1 MKSVFKSRLLIP
13 AVLAFAVAMK
23 PVDPLPIGS
32 KIPATDVKLTDVSGK
47 IITLKNAVNKNG
59 LLVMFSS
66 NACPFV
72 VKNQKRTIRIAN
84 LALKKQIGVVILNSN
99 EAQRTGEDSFEEMK
113 AYAAGQKYD
122 WSYVLDKN
130 SEVADAFGATR
141 TPECFLFN
149 SDRVLVY
156 HGAIDNNAGDEDA
169 VTREHLSMAI
179 GEMLEGKPVSVPE
192 SKSVG
197 CSIKRKK

>member
-1 MKSVFKSRLLIP
+1 MNMTLKSLL
-13 AVLAFAVAMK
+13 LACATLAGSMAMK
-23 PVDPLPIGS
+23 PVEPLPIGS
-32 KIPATDVKLTDVSGK
+32 KLPAADIKLTDVSGK
-47 IITLKNAVNKNG
+47 LVSLKNSVNKNG

-72 VKNQKRTIRIAN
+72 VKNQRRTIRVAN

-99 EAQRTGEDSFEEMK
+99 EAQRGGEDSFEAMK
-113 AYAAGQKYD
+113 TYAAEQKYD
-122 WSYVLDKN
+122 WPYVLDKN
-130 SEVADAFGATR
+130 STLADAFGATR

-149 SDRVLVY
+149 SEKVLVY

-169 VTREHLSMAI
+169 VTREHLAI
-179 GEMLEGKPVSVPE
+179 AMNEMLNGKAVSVAE

>member
-1 MKSVFKSRLLIP
+1 MRTFFKTLFYVSALCLG
-13 AVLAFAVAMK
+13 LVAMK
-23 PVDPLPIGS
+23 SIDPLPIGS
-32 KIPATDVKLTDVSGK
+32 KLPAADKKITDVSGK
-47 IITLKNAVNKNG
+47 ALSLKNAVNKNG

-72 VKNQKRTIRIAN
+72 LKNQHRTIRVAN

-99 EAQRTGEDSFEEMK
+99 EAQRGDEDSFEAMK
-113 AYAAGQKYD
+113 AYAAEQKYD
-122 WSYVLDKN
+122 WNYALDKN
-130 SEVADAFGATR
+130 SELADAFGATR

-149 SDRVLVY
+149 SKSELVY
-156 HGAIDNNAGDEDA
+156 HGAIDNNAGDENA
-169 VTREHLSMAI
+169 VTREHLAI
-179 GEMLEGKPVSVPE
+179 AMEEMLGGKSISVPE

>member
-1 MKSVFKSRLLIP
+1 MRMTIKSTLLALI
-13 AVLAFAVAMK
+13 AFSGTMALK
-23 PVDPLPIGS
+23 PVEPLPIGS
-32 KIPATDVKLTDVSGK
+32 KLPAADVKLTDVSGK
-47 IITLKNAVNKNG
+47 LVSLKNAVNKNG

-72 VKNQKRTIRIAN
+72 VKNQRRTIRVAN

-99 EAQRTGEDSFEEMK
+99 EGQRGDEDSFEAMK
-113 AYAAGQKYD
+113 TYAAEQKYD
-122 WSYVLDKN
+122 WPYVLDKN
-130 SEVADAFGATR
+130 STLADAFGATR

-149 SDRVLVY
+149 SEKVLVY

-169 VTREHLSMAI
+169 VTREHLAI
-179 GEMLEGKPVSVPE
+179 AMDEMLNGKAVSVPE

-197 CSIKRKK
+197 CGIKRKK